1 MNYEKF
7 KQIIDLQVA
16 HNKTIDELYK
26 LKIDLSETF
35 DTLGRANDLLWTE
48 VLTENGDYH
57 LCYYLYEMN
66 GMYGTPD
73 LNEEYK
79 DIKELYDYFGVLDT
93 LYPVKRSFEIRLD
106 NKLFTGFDNHCGHCW
121 FCLERFWGFG
131 RYV

>member
-7 KQIIDLQVA
+7 KQIIDLQIA
-16 HNKTIDELYK
+16 HNKRVDELYA
-26 LKIDLSETF
+26 LKIDIVEFF
-35 DTLGRANDLLWTE
+35 DEITRVTELLWAE

-79 DIKELYDYFGVLDT
+79 DIKELYDYLI
-93 LYPVKRSFEIRLD
+93 E
-106 NKLFTGFDNHCGHCW
+106 NKGFK
-121 FCLERFWGFG
+121 
-131 RYV
+131 

>member
-7 KQIIDLQVA
+7 KQIIDLQIA
-16 HNKTIDELYK
+16 HNKRVDEIYA
-26 LKIDLSETF
+26 LKIDTVEF
-35 DTLGRANDLLWTE
+35 FNELGRANDLLWTE

-79 DIKELYDYFGVLDT
+79 DIKELYDYLI
-93 LYPVKRSFEIRLD
+93 E
-106 NKLFTGFDNHCGHCW
+106 NKGFK
-121 FCLERFWGFG
+121 
-131 RYV
+131 

>member
-7 KQIIDLQVA
+7 KQIIDLQIA
-16 HNKTIDELYK
+16 HNKRSDELYA
-26 LKIDLSETF
+26 LKIDLLDTF
-35 DTLGRANDLLWTE
+35 DEITRANDLLWTE

-79 DIKELYDYFGVLDT
+79 DTKELYDYLI
-93 LYPVKRSFEIRLD
+93 E
-106 NKLFTGFDNHCGHCW
+106 NKGFK
-121 FCLERFWGFG
+121 
-131 RYV
+131 

>member
-7 KQIIDLQVA
+7 KQIIDLQIA

-79 DIKELYDYFGVLDT
+79 NIKELYDYLI
-93 LYPVKRSFEIRLD
+93 E
-106 NKLFTGFDNHCGHCW
+106 NKGFK
-121 FCLERFWGFG
+121 
-131 RYV
+131 

>member
-7 KQIIDLQVA
+7 KQIIDLQIA
-16 HNKTIDELYK
+16 HNKRVDELYA
-26 LKIDLSETF
+26 LKIDTVEF
-35 DTLGRANDLLWTE
+35 FNELGRAYDLLWTE

-79 DIKELYDYFGVLDT
+79 DIKELYDYLI
-93 LYPVKRSFEIRLD
+93 E
-106 NKLFTGFDNHCGHCW
+106 NKGFK
-121 FCLERFWGFG
+121 
-131 RYV
+131 

>member
-7 KQIIDLQVA
+7 KQIIDLQIA
-16 HNKTIDELYK
+16 HNKRVDELYA
-26 LKIDLSETF
+26 LKIDTVDFFNEI
-35 DTLGRANDLLWTE
+35 GRANDLLWTE

-79 DIKELYDYFGVLDT
+79 DIKELYDFLI
-93 LYPVKRSFEIRLD
+93 E
-106 NKLFTGFDNHCGHCW
+106 NKGFK
-121 FCLERFWGFG
+121 
-131 RYV
+131 

>member
-7 KQIIDLQVA
+7 KQIIDLQIA
-16 HNKTIDELYK
+16 HNKRVDELYA
-26 LKIDLSETF
+26 LKIDTVEF
-35 DTLGRANDLLWTE
+35 FNELGRANDLLWTE

-79 DIKELYDYFGVLDT
+79 DVKELYDYLI
-93 LYPVKRSFEIRLD
+93 E
-106 NKLFTGFDNHCGHCW
+106 NKGFK
-121 FCLERFWGFG
+121 
-131 RYV
+131 

>member
-7 KQIIDLQVA
+7 KQIIDLQIA
-16 HNKTIDELYK
+16 HNKRVDELYA
-26 LKIDLSETF
+26 LKIDTEEF
-35 DTLGRANDLLWTE
+35 FNELGRANDLLWTE

-79 DIKELYDYFGVLDT
+79 NIKELYDYLI
-93 LYPVKRSFEIRLD
+93 E
-106 NKLFTGFDNHCGHCW
+106 NKGFK
-121 FCLERFWGFG
+121 
-131 RYV
+131 

>member
-7 KQIIDLQVA
+7 KQIIDLQIA
-16 HNKTIDELYK
+16 HNKRVDELYA
-26 LKIDLSETF
+26 LKIDTVEF
-35 DTLGRANDLLWTE
+35 FNELGRANDLLWTE

-79 DIKELYDYFGVLDT
+79 DIKELYDYL
-93 LYPVKRSFEIRLD
+93 IQ
-106 NKLFTGFDNHCGHCW
+106 NKGFK
-121 FCLERFWGFG
+121 
-131 RYV
+131 

>member
-7 KQIIDLQVA
+7 KQIIDLQIA

-79 DIKELYDYFGVLDT
+79 DIKELYDYLI
-93 LYPVKRSFEIRLD
+93 E
-106 NKLFTGFDNHCGHCW
+106 NKGFK
-121 FCLERFWGFG
+121 
-131 RYV
+131 

>member
-16 HNKTIDELYK
+16 HNKRVDELYA
-26 LKIDLSETF
+26 LKIDTVEF
-35 DTLGRANDLLWTE
+35 FNELGRANELLWE
-48 VLTENGDYH
+48 ELLTENGDYH

-79 DIKELYDYFGVLDT
+79 DVKELYDYLI
-93 LYPVKRSFEIRLD
+93 E
-106 NKLFTGFDNHCGHCW
+106 NKGFK
-121 FCLERFWGFG
+121 
-131 RYV
+131 

>member
-7 KQIIDLQVA
+7 KQIIDLQIA
-16 HNKTIDELYK
+16 HNKRVDELYA
-26 LKIDLSETF
+26 LKIDTVEF
-35 DTLGRANDLLWTE
+35 FNEIDRANDLLWTE

-79 DIKELYDYFGVLDT
+79 DIKELYDYL
-93 LYPVKRSFEIRLD
+93 IQ
-106 NKLFTGFDNHCGHCW
+106 NKGFK
-121 FCLERFWGFG
+121 
-131 RYV
+131 

>member
-7 KQIIDLQVA
+7 KQIIDLQIA
-16 HNKTIDELYK
+16 HNKRVDELYA
-26 LKIDLSETF
+26 LKIDTVDFFNEI
-35 DTLGRANDLLWTE
+35 GQANDLLWTE

-79 DIKELYDYFGVLDT
+79 DIKELYDYLI
-93 LYPVKRSFEIRLD
+93 E
-106 NKLFTGFDNHCGHCW
+106 NKGFK
-121 FCLERFWGFG
+121 
-131 RYV
+131 

>member
-7 KQIIDLQVA
+7 KQIIDLQIA
-16 HNKTIDELYK
+16 HNNRVNELYK

-79 DIKELYDYFGVLDT
+79 DIKELYDYLI
-93 LYPVKRSFEIRLD
+93 E
-106 NKLFTGFDNHCGHCW
+106 NKGFK
-121 FCLERFWGFG
+121 
-131 RYV
+131 

>member
-48 VLTENGDYH
+48 VLTEHGDYH

-79 DIKELYDYFGVLDT
+79 DIKELYDYLI
-93 LYPVKRSFEIRLD
+93 E
-106 NKLFTGFDNHCGHCW
+106 NKGFK
-121 FCLERFWGFG
+121 
-131 RYV
+131 

>member
-16 HNKTIDELYK
+16 HNKTIDELYA

-48 VLTENGDYH
+48 VLTEHGDYH

-79 DIKELYDYFGVLDT
+79 DIKELYDYLI
-93 LYPVKRSFEIRLD
+93 E
-106 NKLFTGFDNHCGHCW
+106 NKGFK
-121 FCLERFWGFG
+121 
-131 RYV
+131 